1 MVRQWVAAL
10 LFAAMAVTA
19 QAQLRVVAT
28 TTDLRSL
35 AEIVGGD
42 RVAVTHIL
50 PPTVNA
56 EDYQAKP
63 QDLGR
68 TKSADL
74 IVRVG
79 ADYDLWLD
87 RLLAQAPPALRR
99 GGARHVDA
107 STAIAL
113 LDVRSTSLGAGDG
126 HAHGSGNP
134 HYWLDPNNAAIIT
147 GTLLEALARID
158 PNNAKHYEA
167 RRIAFLDRLETK
179 RVQWER
185 LVAPIQGKSLVAYH
199 NTWAYF
205 ARRFR
210 LKVVDYIEI
219 KEGVP
224 PTAAHLA
231 RLVRT
236 MRDQQVIGVIRQPHE
251 AARDAEYLAG
261 RGNAKVIVLAASVGA
276 TPAGTDYLAMI
287 EANLIALAS
296 LMGPKP

>member
-1 MVRQWVAAL
+1 MALHWVAAL
-10 LFAAMAVTA
+10 LLAATAVTA

-42 RVAVTHIL
+42 RVTVTHII

-68 TKSADL
+68 IKAADL

-87 RLLAQAPPALRR
+87 RLLAQAPAALRR
-99 GGARHVDA
+99 GGARYVDA

-113 LDVRSTSLGAGDG
+113 LDVRSMSLGAGDG

-185 LVAPIQGKSLVAYH
+185 LIAPTQGKSLVAYH
-199 NTWAYF
+199 NTWAYL

-210 LKVVDYIEI
+210 LKIVGYIEV

-236 MRDQQVIGVIRQPHE
+236 MRDQAVIGVIRQPHE
-251 AARDAEYLAG
+251 AARDADYLAG
-261 RGNAKVIVLAASVGA
+261 RANAKVVVLAASVGA
-276 TPAGTDYLAMI
+276 TPAASDYLAMI
-287 EANLIALAS
+287 DANLAALAG
-296 LMGPKP
+296 LATTKP